1 MLFSSLTSCDP
12 GDIFVTFA
20 KLQLMKI
27 QVSVISLSAAIFVL
41 QQVSDRSDGHFCLAK
56 DKDHFEELL

>member
-1 MLFSSLTSCDP
+1 
-12 GDIFVTFA
+12 
-20 KLQLMKI
+20 MKI